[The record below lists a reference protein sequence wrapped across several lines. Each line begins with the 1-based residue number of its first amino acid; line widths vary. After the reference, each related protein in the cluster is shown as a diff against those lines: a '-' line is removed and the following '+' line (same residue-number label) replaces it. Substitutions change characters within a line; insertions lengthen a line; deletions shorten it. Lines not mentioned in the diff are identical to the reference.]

1 MNIYDSYVEL
11 VYGFELTD
19 VYQIN
24 QIKRVINYLK
34 DNGIPDENVMKYLL
48 KNGPVFSD
56 AMFTGLTINTV
67 YYNNELVIESPAPI
81 WHPEREGST
90 YEYYREPRCNF
101 DMDNLIDLFYGKLK
115 IPYELQDRK
124 REAGAFNHML
134 NKYKFTYFTA
144 LDFII
149 TMIKLAAESEERVVD
164 VFSIEKF
171 SNEAYNMLMTLVD
184 YGKTVIV
191 WRAK

>member
-56 AMFTGLTINTV
+56 AMFTGLTVNTI

-81 WHPEREGST
+81 WHPERESST

-124 REAGAFNHML
+124 RDAGAFNHLL
-134 NKYKFTYFTA
+134 NKYKFTYFTT

-149 TMIKLAAESEERVVD
+149 TMIKLAAESEERFST

-171 SNEAYNMLMTLVD
+171 SDEAYNMLMTLVD

>member
-56 AMFTGLTINTV
+56 AMFTGLTVNTI

-124 REAGAFNHML
+124 RDAGAFKHLL
-134 NKYKFTYFTA
+134 NKYTFTYFTT

-149 TMIKLAAESEERVVD
+149 TMIKLAAESEERFST

-171 SNEAYNMLMTLVD
+171 SDEAYNMLMTLVD